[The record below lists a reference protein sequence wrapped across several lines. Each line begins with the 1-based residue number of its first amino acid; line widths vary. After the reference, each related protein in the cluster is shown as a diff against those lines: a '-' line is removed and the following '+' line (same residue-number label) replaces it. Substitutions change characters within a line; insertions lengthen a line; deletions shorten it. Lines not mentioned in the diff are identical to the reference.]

1 VSQNA
6 DFQISGAIQWDWAR
20 RFVKEILLSRARL
33 ELVKNYDKKALIGRY
48 NKGKKQVAH

>member
-20 RFVKEILLSRARL
+20 RFVKEILLQSK
-33 ELVKNYDKKALIGRY
+33 VGIGQ
-48 NKGKKQVAH
+48 KL